1 MPFVTFP
8 GLRSSGDQVLG
19 EHTVPGVLCILI
31 NSLVPAA
38 WFPGCAV
45 RTPFQ
50 VCCVSP
56 LGSWSLAATLLG
68 RTMGCTMST
77 VQDPRK
83 SWLATGRLLSLVEDA
98 TSGVEVAP
106 WLLALALTC
115 LPLCLQQ
122 REGLVCS
129 RLALLWYSLSPL
141 FYEQARLCL
150 RLELFVWKLS
160 LSLFFFFSL
169 PQFWLL
175 SHISSL
181 KLSLGHSGLVLT
193 LSMQPK
199 PPRPA
204 PSCWWWMWAS
214 GPLLG

>member
-1 MPFVTFP
+1 MLSFLGAPQERH
-8 GLRSSGDQVLG
+8 LRC
-19 EHTVPGVLCILI
+19 VLCL
-31 NSLVPAA
+31 LWGADLWLWP
-38 WFPGCAV
+38 
-45 RTPFQ
+45 
-50 VCCVSP
+50 
-56 LGSWSLAATLLG
+56 SWQ
-68 RTMGCTMST
+68 MST
-77 VQDPRK
+77 IQGPWK
-83 SWLATGRLLSLVEDA
+83 TWLATGRLLSLVEDA

-150 RLELFVWKLS
+150 RLELFVWKFS

-199 PPRPA
+199 PPCPA